1 MASSRRAFLGGALAG
16 AAAPVLT
23 GGVAQAAVKTTTPAA
38 PPATVRRGR
47 ALAVTSD
54 ARTLVVAHDRRRTI
68 GIVRRRGSVILDVGG
83 QPADL
88 AIAPDGTVAAVTTGA
103 WDEPGLA
110 LVDLRSGKVLRRVQ
124 AGPAPLGVAFAA
136 GGARI
141 AVVGGEVDGEVQ
153 LFDARTLALLAKEP
167 VGISPVAVA
176 AGRRG
181 RDLWVTLAG
190 MGRVTRVSPDTGR
203 AEKSFDV
210 PSTPDRL
217 ALSPD
222 GRRLLVTHAGAG
234 ANEVSEIDLEKRRLD
249 SHSAGRLPSGV
260 AWAGGSRLVALAGAG
275 EVVEITSGGRRRRHE
290 VGGSPRGLAVARG
303 RAWTVDHL
311 TGRIAKVRS

>member
-1 MASSRRAFLGGALAG
+1 MTSNRRAFLGGALAG

-23 GGVAQAAVKTTTPAA
+23 GGVAQAAVRTTTPAA
-38 PPATVRRGR
+38 PPKTVRRGR
-47 ALAVTSD
+47 ALAVTPD
-54 ARTLVVAHDRRRTI
+54 ARTFVVAHDRLRTI

-88 AIAPDGTVAAVTTGA
+88 AIAPDGRLAAVTTGA

-110 LVDLRSGKVLRRVQ
+110 LVDLSSGKVLRRVQ

-141 AVVGGEVDGEVQ
+141 AVVGGESDGEVQ
-153 LFDARTLALLAKEP
+153 LFDARTLTLLAKEP
-167 VGISPVAVA
+167 VGTSPVAVA

-190 MGRVTRVSPDTGR
+190 MHRVTRVSAETGR

-222 GRRLLVTHAGAG
+222 GRRLLVTHAGVG
-234 ANEVSEIDLEKRRLD
+234 ANEVSEVDLEKRRLD
-249 SHSAGRLPSGV
+249 SLRAGRLPSAV
-260 AWAGGSRLVALAGAG
+260 AWAGGRRLVALAGSG
-275 EVVEITSGGRRRRHE
+275 EVLEITSGGRRKRHE

-311 TGRIAKVRS
+311 TGRIAKVRP